1 MSVSYYLTAI
11 FDNSILQRQL
21 DDHTLPLSVTC
32 ETTSFHPTPSPT
44 VTNAHCPTAMCLQ
57 VCEDEYKQQLAE
69 NRVTDDV
76 KFTYSWH
83 LIKSQ
88 YKNDI
93 KKGIR
98 LMDGKSW
105 GGRWREVG
113 RRCEEMEGGGERWW
127 EVERGE
133 GRR

>member
-1 MSVSYYLTAI
+1 
-11 FDNSILQRQL
+11 
-21 DDHTLPLSVTC
+21 
-32 ETTSFHPTPSPT
+32 
-44 VTNAHCPTAMCLQ
+44 MCLQ
-57 VCEDEYKQQLAE
+57 ACEDEYKQQLAE

-98 LMDGKSW
+98 LMDGKSGRGGE
-105 GGRWREVG
+105 GGRWG
-113 RRCEEMEGGGERWW
+113 EGTWRGERQG
-127 EVERGE
+127 EERE
-133 GRR
+133 DMLMFTDVQYSLNISLQMLHSFSLDRAQFSPLSQLVPPTTQIL

>member
-1 MSVSYYLTAI
+1 M
-11 FDNSILQRQL
+11 
-21 DDHTLPLSVTC
+21 
-32 ETTSFHPTPSPT
+32 
-44 VTNAHCPTAMCLQ
+44 VTNAHHPTAMCLQ
-57 VCEDEYKQQLAE
+57 ACEDEYKQQLAE

-98 LMDGKSW
+98 LMDGKSGGRRGEVGRGEVEGRGEEE
-105 GGRWREVG
+105 GGRWQMHKRTLQNLP
-113 RRCEEMEGGGERWW
+113 
-127 EVERGE
+127 
-133 GRR
+133 

>member
-1 MSVSYYLTAI
+1 ML
-11 FDNSILQRQL
+11 LQ
-21 DDHTLPLSVTC
+21 
-32 ETTSFHPTPSPT
+32 
-44 VTNAHCPTAMCLQ
+44 A
-57 VCEDEYKQQLAE
+57 CEDEYKQQLAE

-98 LMDGKSW
+98 LMDGKS
-105 GGRWREVG
+105 
-113 RRCEEMEGGGERWW
+113 GGE
-127 EVERGE
+127 EGE
-133 GRR
+133 GRGGGRERRGRERMRKGERG

>member
-1 MSVSYYLTAI
+1 
-11 FDNSILQRQL
+11 
-21 DDHTLPLSVTC
+21 
-32 ETTSFHPTPSPT
+32 
-44 VTNAHCPTAMCLQ
+44 MCLQ
-57 VCEDEYKQQLAE
+57 ACEDEYKQQLAE

-98 LMDGKSW
+98 LMDGKRGG
-105 GGRWREVG
+105 GGRKVG
-113 RRCEEMEGGGERWW
+113 RGGGR
-127 EVERGE
+127 
-133 GRR
+133 

>member
-1 MSVSYYLTAI
+1 ML
-11 FDNSILQRQL
+11 LQ
-21 DDHTLPLSVTC
+21 
-32 ETTSFHPTPSPT
+32 
-44 VTNAHCPTAMCLQ
+44 A
-57 VCEDEYKQQLAE
+57 CEDEYKQQLAE

-98 LMDGKSW
+98 LMDGKS
-105 GGRWREVG
+105 
-113 RRCEEMEGGGERWW
+113 GGE
-127 EVERGE
+127 EGE
-133 GRR
+133 GRGRWMEDRDRKTQTSC

>member
-1 MSVSYYLTAI
+1 ML
-11 FDNSILQRQL
+11 LQA
-21 DDHTLPLSVTC
+21 S
-32 ETTSFHPTPSPT
+32 
-44 VTNAHCPTAMCLQ
+44 
-57 VCEDEYKQQLAE
+57 EDEYKQQLAE

-105 GGRWREVG
+105 G
-113 RRCEEMEGGGERWW
+113 EE
-127 EVERGE
+127 GE
-133 GRR
+133 GDREGRG

>member
-1 MSVSYYLTAI
+1 M
-11 FDNSILQRQL
+11 
-21 DDHTLPLSVTC
+21 TC

-44 VTNAHCPTAMCLQ
+44 VTNAHHPTATCLQ
-57 VCEDEYKQQLAE
+57 ACEDEYKQQLAE

-98 LMDGKSW
+98 LMDGKSV
-105 GGRWREVG
+105 GGEVG
-113 RRCEEMEGGGERWW
+113 RDGGRRGEVEGGGKRWEEVGGGRER
-127 EVERGE
+127 
-133 GRR
+133 

>member
-1 MSVSYYLTAI
+1 M
-11 FDNSILQRQL
+11 LQA
-21 DDHTLPLSVTC
+21 S
-32 ETTSFHPTPSPT
+32 
-44 VTNAHCPTAMCLQ
+44 
-57 VCEDEYKQQLAE
+57 EDEYKQQLAE

-105 GGRWREVG
+105 G
-113 RRCEEMEGGGERWW
+113 EEEEGDR
-127 EVERGE
+127 E
-133 GRR
+133 GR

>member
-1 MSVSYYLTAI
+1 
-11 FDNSILQRQL
+11 
-21 DDHTLPLSVTC
+21 
-32 ETTSFHPTPSPT
+32 
-44 VTNAHCPTAMCLQ
+44 MCLQ
-57 VCEDEYKQQLAE
+57 ACEDEYKQQLAE

-98 LMDGKSW
+98 LMDGKS
-105 GGRWREVG
+105 GGGEVG
-113 RRCEEMEGGGERWW
+113 RDGGRRGEVEGGGERWE
-127 EVERGE
+127 EVGGGRER
-133 GRR
+133 

>member
-1 MSVSYYLTAI
+1 ML
-11 FDNSILQRQL
+11 LQ
-21 DDHTLPLSVTC
+21 
-32 ETTSFHPTPSPT
+32 
-44 VTNAHCPTAMCLQ
+44 A
-57 VCEDEYKQQLAE
+57 CEDEYKQQLAE

-98 LMDGKSW
+98 LMDGESGREDGES
-105 GGRWREVG
+105 GGEEGEG
-113 RRCEEMEGGGERWW
+113 REGGGRDG
-127 EVERGE
+127 RGE
-133 GRR
+133 EGSKGQKRRKALTS

>member
-1 MSVSYYLTAI
+1 ML
-11 FDNSILQRQL
+11 LQ
-21 DDHTLPLSVTC
+21 
-32 ETTSFHPTPSPT
+32 
-44 VTNAHCPTAMCLQ
+44 A
-57 VCEDEYKQQLAE
+57 CEDEYKQQLAE

-98 LMDGKSW
+98 LMDGKS
-105 GGRWREVG
+105 GG
-113 RRCEEMEGGGERWW
+113 
-127 EVERGE
+127 RGE
-133 GRR
+133 GRERRGRERRGRERREGRGGGRERREGRGVEEGRGGGRERRGEGEEGGERRGKGQVEEGRGRWMEDREIEKH

>member
-1 MSVSYYLTAI
+1 
-11 FDNSILQRQL
+11 
-21 DDHTLPLSVTC
+21 
-32 ETTSFHPTPSPT
+32 
-44 VTNAHCPTAMCLQ
+44 MCLQ
-57 VCEDEYKQQLAE
+57 ACEDEYKQQLAE

-98 LMDGKSW
+98 LMDGKSGGRRGEVGRGEVEGRGEEEGGRERW
-105 GGRWREVG
+105 EEGRWRE
-113 RRCEEMEGGGERWW
+113 
-127 EVERGE
+127 E
-133 GRR
+133 GRRDREVDG

>member
-1 MSVSYYLTAI
+1 M
-11 FDNSILQRQL
+11 LQA
-21 DDHTLPLSVTC
+21 S
-32 ETTSFHPTPSPT
+32 
-44 VTNAHCPTAMCLQ
+44 
-57 VCEDEYKQQLAE
+57 EDEYKQQLAE

-105 GGRWREVG
+105 G
-113 RRCEEMEGGGERWW
+113 EE
-127 EVERGE
+127 GE
-133 GRR
+133 GDREGRG

>member
-1 MSVSYYLTAI
+1 
-11 FDNSILQRQL
+11 
-21 DDHTLPLSVTC
+21 
-32 ETTSFHPTPSPT
+32 
-44 VTNAHCPTAMCLQ
+44 MCLQ
-57 VCEDEYKQQLAE
+57 ACEDEYKQQLAE

-98 LMDGKSW
+98 LMDGKSGRG
-105 GGRWREVG
+105 GGRGG
-113 RRCEEMEGGGERWW
+113 RRGGERWKEGRG
-127 EVERGE
+127 EVEGRGE
-133 GRR
+133 EEGGGKRGQAGGWKTDRKALMCC

>member
-1 MSVSYYLTAI
+1 ML
-11 FDNSILQRQL
+11 LQ
-21 DDHTLPLSVTC
+21 
-32 ETTSFHPTPSPT
+32 
-44 VTNAHCPTAMCLQ
+44 A
-57 VCEDEYKQQLAE
+57 CEDEYKQQLAE

-98 LMDGKSW
+98 LMDGKS
-105 GGRWREVG
+105 
-113 RRCEEMEGGGERWW
+113 GGE
-127 EVERGE
+127 EGE
-133 GRR
+133 GREGGWRDGRGEEGREGQKRRKALTS